1 MILPTKHFIQR
12 VDERYI
18 TNKTNKLE
26 YIIGTFNSL
35 YKKYKKKKI
44 NINIK
49 KEYRNNNIRFI
60 IYYYDFKYVY
70 TEEKDDIVLIS
81 FWIRKKYW
89 T

>member
-12 VDERYI
+12 VSERYI

-26 YIIGTFNSL
+26 YIIETFNYI

-81 FWIRKKYW
+81 F
-89 T
+89 

>member
-18 TNKTNKLE
+18 TNKNNKLE
-26 YIIGTFNSL
+26 YIIETFNYI

-44 NINIK
+44 SINIK

-81 FWIRKKYW
+81 F
-89 T
+89 